1 MARKR
6 ALGKGLEALLP
17 ERDFSCGPEG
27 TRLNVEALIPNPK
40 QPRKDMNPDRLQELA
55 ESIRRYGV
63 IQPIAVCRCPEEPH
77 EIIAGERRWRAAKLA
92 GLESIPVYFVE
103 DPQEMGLLGLI
114 ENLQREDLSPLEV
127 ASGIAALQEEN
138 NLTQEE
144 IAEALGWSR
153 SGVANKLRLLQL
165 PLFLQEMISQGIL
178 HEGHGRALL
187 GLKEEEMLDLSEKIV
202 DRDLNVRQ
210 TEMLVQQ
217 IKKSREEPQGNSE
230 KKSEAFEASE
240 KEQILAKDLQERFGI
255 KMQLRQ
261 RGKKCSVKLES
272 LEADKRDLFLEHL
285 LELCEKIFPG
295 K

>member
-17 ERDFSCGPEG
+17 ERNFSSE
-27 TRLNVEALIPNPK
+27 TETVTLEVEALIPNPQ

-63 IQPIAVCRCPEEPH
+63 IQPIAVRRCSEEPH
-77 EIIAGERRWRAAKLA
+77 EIIAGERRWRAAQLA
-92 GLESIPVYFVE
+92 GLERIPVYFLE

-127 ASGIAALQEEN
+127 ASGIAALQREKD
-138 NLTQEE
+138 LTQEQ

-153 SGVANKLRLLQL
+153 SGVTNKLRLLQL
-165 PLFLQEMISQGIL
+165 PLPLQEMISQGIL

-187 GLKEEEMLDLSEKIV
+187 GLTEEEMLGLAEKIV
-202 DRDLNVRQ
+202 DRDLSVRQ
-210 TEMLVQQ
+210 TETLVQQ
-217 IKKSREEPQGNSE
+217 IKNSREEPE
-230 KKSEAFEASE
+230 EKSEASGVSE
-240 KEQILAKDLQERFGI
+240 KEQVLAENLRKRFGVTI
-255 KMQLRQ
+255 QLGQ
-261 RGKKCSVKLES
+261 RGKKCSIKLMSLES
-272 LEADKRDLFLEHL
+272 EKRDLFLEHL
-285 LELCEKIFPG
+285 LEVCEKIFPG